1 MLNWVQRFN
10 IFCLLD
16 TQQVSSATDT
26 YDYLL
31 GAGCQQSINGTSDSF
46 QSIDDFVNG
55 QQWTFGHLGYDLFSP
70 AYIQG
75 GGKEDKIG
83 FPPFFFFRPLHV
95 LYIKG
100 SRLYIEGPQPDRVW
114 NEVMENSETLALHPA
129 PLTIRHRIS
138 KEAYLETIDAL
149 REHIRRG
156 DCYEI
161 NFCQEFFAEGVD
173 LAHAAVFDALCALS
187 PHPFSA
193 YYKVDDKVL
202 VCASPERYLK
212 KEGQYLISQ
221 PMKGTA
227 RRTKSS
233 TYSDDEEAHQL
244 HVSSKD
250 RSENV
255 MVVDLVRNDLSMVCV
270 PGSVTTEDLYRVYT
284 FPTVHQMVST
294 VRGQVKNDVSFS
306 EIVEATFPMG
316 SMTGAPKKRVMELI
330 SQYEAI
336 GRGIFSGAVGYL
348 APGGDFDFN
357 VVIRSI
363 MYNASSRYLSYQVG
377 SGITF
382 YSDPEREWEEC
393 LLKGESIKKVL
404 TSASTRS

>member
-1 MLNWVQRFN
+1 
-10 IFCLLD
+10 LLD
-16 TQQVSSATDT
+16 TQEISSTAYT
-26 YDYLL
+26 YEYLL
-31 GAGCQQSINGTSDSF
+31 GAGCQDSINGTVTSF
-46 QSIDDFVNG
+46 HGVDGFVSQG
-55 QQWTFGHLGYDLFSP
+55 QWTFGHLGYDLFSNH
-70 AYIQG
+70 G
-75 GGKEDKIG
+75 GGKGAKQDKIG
-83 FPPFFFFRPLHV
+83 FPPFFFFHPLLV

-100 SRLYIEGPQPDRVW
+100 SRLYIEGPQPDRIWEEIV
-114 NEVMENSETLALHPA
+114 ESSATLTLNRDS
-129 PLTIRHRIS
+129 LTIRHRLS
-138 KEAYLETIDAL
+138 KKAYLEKIAAL

-161 NFCQEFFAEGVD
+161 NFCQEFFAEGID
-173 LAHAAVFDALCALS
+173 LAHAAVFDALCTVS

-193 YYKVDDKVL
+193 YYKVDDRIL
-202 VCASPERYLK
+202 ICASPERYIK
-212 KEGQYLISQ
+212 KEGQELISQ

-227 RRTKSS
+227 RRTQSS
-233 TYSDDEEAHQL
+233 TCSDEEEAYQL

-255 MVVDLVRNDLSMVCV
+255 MVVDLVRNDLSMVCE
-270 PGSVTTEDLYRVYT
+270 PGSVATEDLFRVYT

-294 VRGQVKNDVSFS
+294 VRGRVKSDINFS
-306 EIVEATFPMG
+306 KIVEATFPMG

-330 SQYEAI
+330 GQYEESR
-336 GRGIFSGAVGYL
+336 RGIFSGAVGYL

-363 MYNASSRYLSYQVG
+363 MYNAADKYLSYQVG

-382 YSDPEREWEEC
+382 YSDSEGEWDEC

-404 TSASTRS
+404 TTASTRS

>member
-1 MLNWVQRFN
+1 M
-10 IFCLLD
+10 LD
-16 TQQVSSATDT
+16 TQESRSAIDT
-26 YDYLL
+26 YEYLI
-31 GAGCQQSINGTSDSF
+31 GAGCLS
-46 QSIDDFVNG
+46 SIDGASSSFHKVDRFVNG
-55 QQWTFGHLGYDLFSP
+55 GQWSFGHLGYDLFSP
-70 AYIQG
+70 LQTREGAR
-75 GGKEDKIG
+75 EDQVG
-83 FPPFFFFRPLHV
+83 FSPFFFFHPIFV
-95 LYIKG
+95 LYINNG
-100 SRLYIEGPQPDRVW
+100 RLHIEGPHPDQVW
-114 NEVMENSETLALHPA
+114 DEIMGSSESLANNSV
-129 PLTIRHRIS
+129 PLTIRQRLS
-138 KEAYLETIDAL
+138 KEKYLAKIAAL

-161 NFCQEFFAEGVD
+161 NFCQEFFAERID
-173 LAHAAVFDALCALS
+173 LAHAGVFEALCALS

-193 YYKVDDKVL
+193 YYKVNDRVL

-212 KEGQYLISQ
+212 KEGQELISQ

-233 TYSDDEEAHQL
+233 SHSDEEEAHQL
-244 HVSSKD
+244 HISSKD

-255 MVVDLVRNDLSMVCV
+255 MVVDLVRNDLSMVCE
-270 PGSVTTEDLYRVYT
+270 PGSVTTEDLFRVYT
-284 FPTVHQMVST
+284 FPAVHQMVST
-294 VRGQVKNDVSFS
+294 VKGRVRTEVTFS
-306 EIVEATFPMG
+306 KIVEATFPMG

-330 SQYEAI
+330 GQYEE
-336 GRGIFSGAVGYL
+336 GSRGIFSGAVGYL

-363 MYNASSRYLSYQVG
+363 MYNASNKYLSYQVG

-382 YSDPEREWEEC
+382 YSDPEGEWEEC